1 MFFPWFTN
9 MYLFLQCILI
19 IRDTEPV
26 IRPLSRGA
34 VRGRVSLLK
43 YLLAVIVAPRA
54 VVTDDQLVVV
64 QAYHELRAWGVS
76 PHHEAAPNGVSLG
89 PDDGREVVH
98 LPGGVASLAVVLNLR
113 PIKVVDLEQEC
124 TLYSY
129 QPHFPSEPH
138 WTSWRQPRRLLC
150 QGKG

>member
-1 MFFPWFTN
+1 

-54 VVTDDQLVVV
+54 VVTDDQLVIV
-64 QAYHELRAWGVS
+64 QAYHELRA
-76 PHHEAAPNGVSLG
+76 
-89 PDDGREVVH
+89 
-98 LPGGVASLAVVLNLR
+98 
-113 PIKVVDLEQEC
+113 
-124 TLYSY
+124 
-129 QPHFPSEPH
+129 
-138 WTSWRQPRRLLC
+138 
-150 QGKG
+150 